1 MSSASSMP
9 GFCPATAIFHN
20 TGVQQLAA
28 SLTFSGK
35 IVQLKADCGARENSL
50 QTGYR
55 SNASEPT
62 FCKFFRESCAA
73 TSSEGHKMYRV
84 LCNGLHFRIVET
96 VIFAVARL
104 FFTSHLRPVLG
115 KTHGGNSASKSENP
129 ASRNWWACISL
140 VIGLVLFRLVSVPV
154 CELNVWNQIN
164 PCRKRIS

>member
-104 FFTSHLRPVLG
+104 FFTSHLGPFWAKLTAATLHLSPKTLHRGTGGPVFHWLSG
-115 KTHGGNSASKSENP
+115 WFYFVWYQCRFAS
-129 ASRNWWACISL
+129 
-140 VIGLVLFRLVSVPV
+140 
-154 CELNVWNQIN
+154 
-164 PCRKRIS
+164 